1 MWLTNS
7 NNWVDSYQQP
17 ACWFEKS
24 TGTSC
29 HNEESK
35 ETDHESPV
43 MRKFIKDVKTL
54 YDDIIGL
61 NDKSPDV
68 QYV

>member
-1 MWLTNS
+1 MLIW
-7 NNWVDSYQQP
+7 
-17 ACWFEKS
+17 EKS

-43 MRKFIKDVKTL
+43 MGKFIKDVITL

>member
-1 MWLTNS
+1 MLIW
-7 NNWVDSYQQP
+7 
-17 ACWFEKS
+17 EKS

-29 HNEESK
+29 HNEKSK
-35 ETDHESPV
+35 ETEHESQV
-43 MRKFIKDVKTL
+43 MGKFIKDVKTL